1 VTPAT
6 ARDNRTVG
14 LQAGI
19 APMAFDAFISYS
31 SLDKPTADA
40 ACAMLESL
48 GIRCWI
54 APRDVMPGREYGAAI
69 VDAIHQ
75 SRVLVLVFSS
85 HANQSPQVGRE
96 VERAVNKGIP
106 IVPLRI
112 ENISPTQSLEYFI
125 GTVHWLDALTPPVE
139 SHLHRLGEAVQAL
152 LRIDAPS
159 ADAVPSRP
167 APAFPIAA
175 AAIPAAAPWW
185 RRNLIATGVAAACCV
200 AVAIAGTWYLKS
212 TGTAKA
218 AECEQLWVKRN
229 SYYKS
234 HGYCFQTQHAIEHFG
249 NTGCTYNDQDY
260 VYQQVFSNDERTQ
273 VQNIKND
280 ERTHGCQ

>member
-1 VTPAT
+1 
-6 ARDNRTVG
+6 
-14 LQAGI
+14 
-19 APMAFDAFISYS
+19 MAFDAFISYS

-54 APRDVMPGREYGAAI
+54 APRDVMPGREYGASI

-75 SRVLVLVFSS
+75 SRVMVLVFSS

-112 ENISPTQSLEYFI
+112 ENITPTQSLEYFI

-152 LRIDAPS
+152 LRIEV
-159 ADAVPSRP
+159 AVRWRSRCTARASVPDRRGSDPGRSTMVAAQPDRDRYRRRTAVLSSPSR
-167 APAFPIAA
+167 APGI
-175 AAIPAAAPWW
+175 
-185 RRNLIATGVAAACCV
+185 
-200 AVAIAGTWYLKS
+200 
-212 TGTAKA
+212 
-218 AECEQLWVKRN
+218 
-229 SYYKS
+229 
-234 HGYCFQTQHAIEHFG
+234 
-249 NTGCTYNDQDY
+249 
-260 VYQQVFSNDERTQ
+260 
-273 VQNIKND
+273 
-280 ERTHGCQ
+280 

>member
-1 VTPAT
+1 LL
-6 ARDNRTVG
+6 D
-14 LQAGI
+14 GI
-19 APMAFDAFISYS
+19 AQMAFDAFISYS
-31 SLDKPTADA
+31 TLDKPTADA

-54 APRDVMPGREYGAAI
+54 APRDVMPGSEYGASI

-75 SRVLVLVFSS
+75 SRVMVLVFSS

-112 ENISPTQSLEYFI
+112 ENITPTQSLEYFI

-152 LRIDAPS
+152 LRIEAPG
-159 ADAVPSRP
+159 AAAARP

-175 AAIPAAAPWW
+175 APIRAAIPWW
-185 RRNLIATGVAAACCV
+185 RRNLIAAGIAAACCIV
-200 AVAIAGTWYLKS
+200 VAIAGIWYLKS
-212 TGTAKA
+212 TGTANA
-218 AECEQLWVKRN
+218 AQCEQLWVARN

-234 HGYCFQTQHAIEHFG
+234 HGYCFQTKRAIDRFG

-273 VQNIKND
+273 VQNIRND
-280 ERTHGCQ
+280 ERAHGCP

>member
-1 VTPAT
+1 
-6 ARDNRTVG
+6 
-14 LQAGI
+14 
-19 APMAFDAFISYS
+19 MAFDAFISYS

-96 VERAVNKGIP
+96 VERAVNRGIP

-139 SHLHRLGEAVQAL
+139 QHLHRLGEAVQAL
-152 LRIDAPS
+152 LRIDSPS
-159 ADAVPSRP
+159 TDAAASRP
-167 APAFPIAA
+167 AQAFPIAA
-175 AAIPAAAPWW
+175 APIPAAMPWW
-185 RRNLIATGVAAACCV
+185 RRNLIAIGIAAACGLV
-200 AVAIAGTWYLKS
+200 VAIAGAWYLKS
-212 TGTAKA
+212 TGTANA
-218 AECEQLWVKRN
+218 AECERLWVARN

-273 VQNIKND
+273 VQNIRND
-280 ERTHGCQ
+280 EEAHGCP

>member
-1 VTPAT
+1 
-6 ARDNRTVG
+6 
-14 LQAGI
+14 
-19 APMAFDAFISYS
+19 MAFDAFISYS

-96 VERAVNKGIP
+96 VERAVNRGIP

-112 ENISPTQSLEYFI
+112 ENISPTQSLKYFI

-139 SHLHRLGEAVQAL
+139 QHLHRLGEAVQAL
-152 LRIDAPS
+152 LRIEFS
-159 ADAVPSRP
+159 VRGRRH
-167 APAFPIAA
+167 FAA
-175 AAIPAAAPWW
+175 RASVSD
-185 RRNLIATGVAAACCV
+185 RRGFDPGRNALVAAQSDRDRCRRR
-200 AVAIAGTWYLKS
+200 LRS
-212 TGTAKA
+212 
-218 AECEQLWVKRN
+218 
-229 SYYKS
+229 SS
-234 HGYCFQTQHAIEHFG
+234 P
-249 NTGCTYNDQDY
+249 
-260 VYQQVFSNDERTQ
+260 
-273 VQNIKND
+273 
-280 ERTHGCQ
+280 